1 MARIVF
7 IPFPE
12 TGHLY
17 ASFKLARQLKA
28 LGHEVSYLGIWDFEA
43 PVRLQQFE
51 FQPLFA
57 EAIPKGFISQH
68 VTSSEVEPF
77 EAILRAAQKGRQAA
91 DLLTELAQ
99 TLASLR
105 PNVLIIDLLLSMV
118 ALLAKQLKIAS
129 VLLNTQFY
137 DPWEDARKAADYRRL
152 LDVPELILCPQEFD
166 FPRARMREN
175 CHYVEASIDQQR
187 RDVAFPWAR
196 LDHHKPLI
204 YCSLGSQS
212 HLISGG
218 RKLLQTV
225 IEAISARHDWQLI
238 LTTGTHLNPEDF
250 GDVAA
255 SIILVNR
262 APQLDILQRAAIM
275 ITHGGFNTVKECI
288 FYGIPMLVFPLI
300 RDHPAV
306 AARVVHHGLGL
317 RGNINQIS
325 VEMIHSMIDEIA
337 VSPAFQTRC
346 RRMGEWFKQREAA
359 ADAVSLVL
367 AQLHPEAVGPASET
381 AAALSPKRLTAR

>member
-28 LGHEVSYLGIWDFEA
+28 LGHEITYLGIWDFAE

-51 FQPLFA
+51 FEPLFA
-57 EAIPKGFISQH
+57 NAIPKGFISQH
-68 VTSSEVEPF
+68 VTHSEVEPF
-77 EAILRAAQKGRQAA
+77 EVILLAAQRGREAA
-91 DLLTELAQ
+91 DLLAELAQ
-99 TLASLR
+99 TLANLR
-105 PNVLIIDLLLSMV
+105 PDVLVIDLLLSSV
-118 ALLAKQLKIAS
+118 ALLAKQLRLPG

-166 FPRARMREN
+166 FPRARTREN

-196 LDHHKPLI
+196 LDRDKPLI

-218 RKLLQTV
+218 QKVLQTV
-225 IEAISARHDWQLI
+225 VEAISARSDWQLV

-250 GDVAA
+250 GEVADN
-255 SIILVNR
+255 IILVNR
-262 APQLDILQRAAIM
+262 APQLDVLQRAAIM

-288 FYGIPMLVFPLI
+288 FYGVPMLVFPLI

-317 RGNINQIS
+317 RGNINRIS
-325 VEMIHSMIDEIA
+325 VEMIHAMIDEVA
-337 VSPAFQTRC
+337 DHPAFQTRC
-346 RRMGEWFKQREAA
+346 RRMGDWFKQREAA
-359 ADAVSLVL
+359 GDAVRWVL
-367 AQLHPEAVGPASET
+367 SQLHSEV
-381 AAALSPKRLTAR
+381 AAAPLPGRLTAV